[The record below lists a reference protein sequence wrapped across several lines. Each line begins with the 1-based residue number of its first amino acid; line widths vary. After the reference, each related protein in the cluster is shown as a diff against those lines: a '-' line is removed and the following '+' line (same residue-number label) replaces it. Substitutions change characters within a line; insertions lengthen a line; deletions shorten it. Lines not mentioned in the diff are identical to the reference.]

1 MYSYVFAG
9 APVAMGD
16 QLDTV
21 LNQAGLLGTI
31 PCTVSG
37 TNTLVLT
44 PITLGTPPFVLQGQ
58 LRVSGVAANSNSG
71 ATTANAG
78 GTGALNVYKDGAGG
92 PVALSGG
99 EIIAKNYFV
108 LAYDAALNSG
118 GGGWHLDNGLTTG
131 GAPTGTAGGDLS
143 GTYPNP
149 AVAKIN
155 GVALGSTTAS
165 SGHILVGDSVD
176 WESVAVSG
184 DATLASTGALTVT
197 KTSGTSFTGLATAT
211 YVAPTGWTPTDNS
224 GAALTFSGVSATYT
238 RIGNLVF
245 ADFSLTYPSTADGS
259 NASIAGLP
267 IAVPN
272 QTYAQ
277 GPCAIWTSGGS
288 IPVILHPT
296 INTSTAAF
304 LHHDTAAAVINSALS
319 GLTVR
324 GMLIYPAS

>member
-9 APVAMGD
+9 VSSATGA
-16 QLDTV
+16 QLDAV

-37 TNTLVLT
+37 TNTLALT
-44 PITLGTPPFVLQGQ
+44 PITPGTPPFVLQAQ

-71 ATTANAG
+71 ATTANVGA
-78 GTGALNVYKDGAGG
+78 TGALNIYKDGAGG
-92 PVALSGG
+92 PVALTGG
-99 EIIAKNYFV
+99 EIVANNYFV
-108 LAYDAALNSG
+108 LAYDPTLNSG
-118 GGGWHLDNGLTTG
+118 AGGWHISSSLTG
-131 GAPTGTAGGDLS
+131 GAPTGTASGDLS
-143 GTYPNP
+143 GSYPNP
-149 AVAKIN
+149 TVASIN
-155 GVALGSTTAS
+155 GATLGSTTPSA
-165 SGHILVGDSVD
+165 GALLVGSSTAWVTR
-176 WESVAVSG
+176 AVSG
-184 DATLASTGALTVT
+184 DAALAAGGGLTVT
-197 KTSGTSFTGLATAT
+197 KTNGVAFTGAATAP
-211 YVAPTGWTPTDNS
+211 YVGSTAWTPTDNS
-224 GAALTFSGVSATYT
+224 GAALSFSGVSATYT

-245 ADFSLTYPSTADGS
+245 ADFSITYPATADGS

-277 GPCAIWTSGGS
+277 GPCSIWTSGGT

-324 GMLIYPAS
+324 GMLIYPVS